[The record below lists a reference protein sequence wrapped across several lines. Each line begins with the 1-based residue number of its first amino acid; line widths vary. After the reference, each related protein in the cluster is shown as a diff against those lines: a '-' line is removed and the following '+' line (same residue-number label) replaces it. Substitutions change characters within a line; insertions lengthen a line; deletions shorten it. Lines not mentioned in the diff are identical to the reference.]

1 MFNKKNTCSIIV
13 TFFPDSKKFKYILH
27 QHTKNFSYIIIVN
40 NSPKINLNYL
50 KKNKKI
56 YLINNKTNIGLAKA
70 LNIGIK
76 KAKKIGMK
84 MVSLFDQDTYLKD
97 NYSEKMFKNINQIKL
112 KNKIALYNCRYF
124 NLITNRYGSM
134 IKFKFLRLIREKAR
148 KKDKYSYVEYVITS
162 GSFIPINVFQYVGYM
177 KDKLFIDYI
186 DIEWCLRAKKKGYKI
201 IIFQNIEIF
210 QKLGESK
217 FTIFGNVYPIHTPQ
231 RMYYNFRN
239 SILLYK
245 SNYIETNWKFV
256 DGFRNIFRIL
266 FYILLTSKRI
276 QYSKYIIKGI
286 YHGIIN
292 KSGRL

>member
-1 MFNKKNTCSIIV
+1 MFSYKNTCSIIV
-13 TFFPDSKKFKYILH
+13 TYFPNMKEFEKILN
-27 QHTKNFSYIIIVN
+27 QHKKNFRKIIIVN
-40 NSPKINLNYL
+40 NSPDIKLHHL
-50 KKNKKI
+50 KKLNKI
-56 YLINNKTNIGLAKA
+56 YLINNKKNLGLAKA

-76 KAKKIGMK
+76 FAKKIGVK
-84 MVSLFDQDTYLKD
+84 MVGLFDQDTYLND

-134 IKFKFLRLIREKAR
+134 INFKFLRLIRKKPR
-148 KKDKYSYVEYVITS
+148 KTDKYSYVEYVITS

-177 KDKLFIDYI
+177 KNKFFIDYI
-186 DIEWCLRAKKKGYKI
+186 DIEWCLKAKKKGYKI

-210 QKLGESK
+210 QKLGQSK
-217 FTIFGNVYPIHTPQ
+217 FRIFGNIYPIHTPQ

-245 SNYIETNWKFV
+245 SNYIDLNWKFV

-266 FYILLTSKRI
+266 FYILLKSPRI
-276 QYSKYIIKGI
+276 QYFKYISKGI